1 MNGKDLLEAM
11 GHVDEKYVDEAEY
24 RTLKRRLPVGWLSV
38 AACLCLLIGGAMFLL
53 KPGYSNDCAAMPES
67 NSGSNMAMDSNVAET
82 DAAMTATG
90 STLPSLLAPG
100 ESGGAIYGSDPDDNE
115 PHELILWIEEWK
127 GDHFVAT
134 VRTQGWL
141 YPSGT
146 EVTVYFAED
155 VCVNGEYRQP
165 KEDEFSEKDMV
176 EVLCY
181 PRSDSEEGTSI
192 TVVSIILMP
201 PPG

>member
-82 DAAMTATG
+82 AAGVDRYGEEATEAEYSYGEQPSVTLRIVAWNTDSITATVCD
-90 STLPSLLAPG
+90 SEEDAEILPLG
-100 ESGGAIYGSDPDDNE
+100 
-115 PHELILWIEEWK
+115 
-127 GDHFVAT
+127 
-134 VRTQGWL
+134 Q
-141 YPSGT
+141 
-146 EVTVYFAED
+146 EVTVLFGERIRTNREWRMPTEADFPVGSHVVVIYHSYMEE
-155 VCVNGEYRQP
+155 NGE
-165 KEDEFSEKDMV
+165 
-176 EVLCY
+176 
-181 PRSDSEEGTSI
+181 
-192 TVVSIILMP
+192 VSIVMEAIMEAEE
-201 PPG
+201 